1 MTIRVLALCGI
12 LSGLTAVASPQDPS
26 LTGNW
31 ARNTNGSS
39 ASCQIEQQGVE
50 VAFHIKTHV
59 NAGSLSAGTIGAE
72 TYTADGVEREKT
84 SDSGHQSWL
93 TAYWQGQTLVIVH
106 VTKSSYRVVVTRET
120 WTVSEDGLTL
130 AKHTQRIDMD
140 GVTETTEEFQRQ

>member
-12 LSGLTAVASPQDPS
+12 LSGLAAAASPQDPS

-31 ARNTNGSS
+31 TLNTNSS
-39 ASCQIEQQGVE
+39 STSYKIEQQGVE
-50 VAFHIKTHV
+50 VTFHIKTHF
-59 NAGSLSAGTIGAE
+59 NAGSLSGGESGAE

-84 SDSGHQSWL
+84 SDSGHQSWR

-106 VTKSSYRVVVTRET
+106 VTKSSYHVVVTRDT
-120 WTVSEDGLTL
+120 WTVSEEGMTLT
-130 AKHTQRIDMD
+130 KHTRRIDMD